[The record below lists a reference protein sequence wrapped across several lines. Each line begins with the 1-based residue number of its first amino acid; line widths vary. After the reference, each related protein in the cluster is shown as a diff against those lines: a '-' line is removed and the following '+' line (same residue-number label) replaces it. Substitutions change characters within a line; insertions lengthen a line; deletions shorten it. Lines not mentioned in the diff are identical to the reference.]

1 MDRKVGVWVVGACG
15 SVSTCAI
22 TGVEAIKAGAI
33 GTVGLVSELEQFRHL
48 NLCRLDQ
55 LVFGGHEIRRADL
68 VASAEEFGRVEG
80 VITPAILEAARPGL
94 ARWSENLRPG
104 VSLGGGP
111 GLRSIAPEPTAM
123 DRLPL
128 PEIVR
133 AIQED
138 IADFRRRHGL
148 DDVVVL
154 YLASAEPAW
163 TPPQEFNYL
172 ESFQALLEADKR
184 EFFPASVLYAAAAID
199 AGYPFVNFTTC
210 VGSCCGAL
218 DALARR
224 RGVPHAGRDG
234 KTGETLMKT
243 ALAPMFS
250 ARNFKVLSWEGYNM
264 LGNRDGKVL
273 DDPRANLAKIQDKD
287 NALRDILK
295 DDSVHT
301 RVRIDYV
308 PSLGDWKTA
317 WDFIHFTGFLGT
329 RMILQFIWQGC
340 DSALAAPLAL
350 DMVRFADLA
359 RRNAE
364 SGVMKHLACFFKAP
378 WGVEEKGFW
387 RQFDMLLAYARER
400 SVENAGAKAPRPV

>member
-1 MDRKVGVWVVGACG
+1 MSRKVGVWVVGACG
-15 SVSTCAI
+15 GVSTCAI
-22 TGVEAIKAGAI
+22 TGVEAIKAGALD
-33 GTVGLVSELEQFRHL
+33 TTGLVSERPEFRHL
-48 NLCRLDQ
+48 GLLRFEDM
-55 LVFGGHEIRRADL
+55 VFGGHEIRPVDL
-68 VASAEEFGRVEG
+68 VASAEEFSRREG
-80 VITPAILEAARPGL
+80 AITPALLEAARPGL

-104 VSLGGGP
+104 TMLGGAAGV
-111 GLRSIAPEPTAM
+111 RSIAPRPAEK

-128 PEIVR
+128 AGIVR

-138 IADFRRRHGL
+138 LSEFRSRNGL

-163 TPPQEFNYL
+163 TPPREFNYL
-172 ESFQALLEADKR
+172 ESFMALLEADR
-184 EFFPASVLYAAAAID
+184 RDLFPASVLYAAAAID

-210 VGSCCGAL
+210 LGSCCGAL

-243 ALAPMFS
+243 ALAPMFV
-250 ARNFKVLSWEGYNM
+250 ARNFRVLSWEGYNM
-264 LGNRDGKVL
+264 LGNRDGMVL
-273 DDPRANLAKIQDKD
+273 DDPEANLAKIQDKD
-287 NALRDILK
+287 GALRDIFR
-295 DDSVHT
+295 DDALHT

-329 RMILQFIWQGC
+329 RMVLQFIWQGC

-350 DMVRFADLA
+350 DLVRFTELA
-359 RRNAE
+359 HRNAE
-364 SGVMKHLACFFKAP
+364 SGVLKHLACFFKTP

-387 RQFDMLLAYARER
+387 RQFEALQAYAAGGAGRR
-400 SVENAGAKAPRPV
+400 SVQRLEA